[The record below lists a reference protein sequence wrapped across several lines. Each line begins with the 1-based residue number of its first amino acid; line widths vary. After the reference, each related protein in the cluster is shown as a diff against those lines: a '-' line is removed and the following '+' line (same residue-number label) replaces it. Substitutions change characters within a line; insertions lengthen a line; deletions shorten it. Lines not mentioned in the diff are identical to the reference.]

1 MNGHIEMSLFHA
13 VVFVDNYSAQVLQ
26 FGAAQARTKNL
37 HERLE
42 LTRQHASGVRS
53 EHEFFDLVCDA
64 IEGVTQVLITGSR
77 QGLAGFRHFVE
88 THRPLSTAKIVGYEV
103 VGHPSENELVV
114 IARKYF
120 VQVNAK
126 PGTPGSR

>member
-1 MNGHIEMSLFHA
+1 MSLFHA

-26 FGAAQARTKNL
+26 FGATQARIKSL
-37 HERLE
+37 HERQD

-64 IEGVTQVLITGSR
+64 IEGAAQVLITGGR
-77 QGLAGFRHFVE
+77 QGLTDFRHFVE
-88 THRPLSTAKIVGYEV
+88 AHRPLSTSSIVGYEV
-103 VGHPSENELVV
+103 VGHPSEKELVV

-126 PGTPGSR
+126 VGTPASR

>member
-1 MNGHIEMSLFHA
+1 MSLFHA
-13 VVFVDNYSAQVLQ
+13 VVFVDNYNAQVLQ
-26 FGAAQARTKNL
+26 FGAARARIKNL
-37 HERLE
+37 HERLD

-53 EHEFFDLVCDA
+53 QHDFFDLVCDA
-64 IEGVTQVLITGSR
+64 IEGATQVLITGSR

-88 THRPLSTAKIVGYEV
+88 THRPLTTSSIVGYEV

-120 VQVNAK
+120 ALVNAE
-126 PGTPGSR
+126 PGTPESR

>member
-1 MNGHIEMSLFHA
+1 MSLFHA
-13 VVFVDNYSAQVLQ
+13 VVFVDHHHAQVLQ
-26 FGAAQARTKNL
+26 FDAEQTQLQKI
-37 HERLE
+37 HEHQH

-53 EHEFFDLVCDA
+53 EHEFFGQVCDA
-64 IEGVTQVLITGSR
+64 LEGVSQVLITGGH

-88 THRPLSTAKIVGYEV
+88 KHRPQTAQHIAGYEV

-120 VQVNAK
+120 VQAD
-126 PGTPGSR
+126 GMGETPMSS